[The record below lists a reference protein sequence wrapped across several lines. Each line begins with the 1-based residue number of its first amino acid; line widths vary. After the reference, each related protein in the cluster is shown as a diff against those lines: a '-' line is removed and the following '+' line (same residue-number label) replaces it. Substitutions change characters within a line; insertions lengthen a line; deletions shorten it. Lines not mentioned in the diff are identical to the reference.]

1 VTANCA
7 ALWHAPRSCYSASGA
22 SPMYA
27 ARHHH
32 MAWNRTAAEV
42 AKVAEPV
49 PRVPLVSVP
58 ANNAASIAVMQAAL
72 QAIVMT

>member
-1 VTANCA
+1 MCA
-7 ALWHAPRSCYSASGA
+7 ARD
-22 SPMYA
+22 
-27 ARHHH
+27 HH
-32 MAWNRTAAEV
+32 MAGNRTATEV

-49 PRVPLVSVP
+49 PPVPLVSVP